1 MPQQSPPDNVAVE
14 FRVENDRY
22 PFVGASASESCTFEL
37 EEMIHRGGGVYS
49 EFFRIRGADTDRIL
63 SLARETPQVQPT
75 VLAEDGDE
83 CLFEFEVAGGC
94 IAVSLAE
101 GGAYPQVVRS
111 DEGEGTV
118 VAELPRDEARAVVRD
133 ILAEDA
139 TVEVRSEQPADG
151 ETDATDPAGS
161 ERTAADSGRGVGA
174 ATVQEEIHE
183 VLTQRQRGVLLT
195 ALSEGFYEWPRRATL
210 AEVAESL
217 GTDVTALDE
226 QLHNCEQ
233 LVLAGLFEDGTL
245 GDVVEPAHPLS
256 NATSTDVE

>member
-1 MPQQSPPDNVAVE
+1 MAVE
-14 FRVENDRY
+14 FRVEDDRC
-22 PFVGASASESCTFEL
+22 PFVGASASESCAFEL

-49 EFFRIRGADTDRIL
+49 ECFQIRGADADRIL

-111 DEGEGTV
+111 DEGEETV
-118 VAELPRDEARAVVRD
+118 LAELPRDEARAVVRGT
-133 ILAEDA
+133 LAEDLA
-139 TVEVRSEQPADG
+139 VEVRSEQPADG
-151 ETDATDPAGS
+151 ETDATEPAES
-161 ERTAADSGRGVGA
+161 ERTVADSGRGVGV

-210 AEVAESL
+210 
-217 GTDVTALDE
+217 T
-226 QLHNCEQ
+226 
-233 LVLAGLFEDGTL
+233 
-245 GDVVEPAHPLS
+245 EPAHPLS
-256 NATSTDVE
+256 SAASTDGE